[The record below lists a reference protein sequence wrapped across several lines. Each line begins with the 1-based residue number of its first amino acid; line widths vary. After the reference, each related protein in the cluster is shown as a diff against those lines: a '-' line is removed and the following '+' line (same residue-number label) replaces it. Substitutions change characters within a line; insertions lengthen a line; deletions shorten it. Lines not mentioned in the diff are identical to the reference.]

1 MTPKLITVIVII
13 NACELFYI
21 VSEIILAARTRQQ
34 TAEGNDQGTQM
45 LVWIM
50 IAGSF
55 VLGWLP
61 VILGFGAIFLLGD
74 WLTWAGIAVMI
85 GGIIFRRYVI
95 RFLGKFFTGAV
106 QIKTGHE
113 LIKTGPY
120 RYIRHPSY
128 LAILIITLGLGIALA
143 NWVSLA
149 ICIIFPSIGLARRIS
164 VEEKMLEVHFGNQY
178 RDYKKNTRAIIPFIY

>member
-13 NACELFYI
+13 NACELFYL

-34 TAEGNDQGTQM
+34 AAGGNDQGTQM

-55 VLGWLP
+55 ALGWLP
-61 VILGFGAIFLLGD
+61 VILGFGVILLFGD
-74 WLTWAGIAVMI
+74 WMTWVGIAVMI

-95 RFLGKFFTGAV
+95 RFLGKLFTGTV
-106 QIKTGHE
+106 QIKTSHE

-128 LAILIITLGLGIALA
+128 LAILIITAGLGIALA
-143 NWVSLA
+143 NWISLL
-149 ICIIFPSIGLARRIS
+149 ICIVLPSIGLARRIN
-164 VEEKMLEVHFGNQY
+164 VEEKTLEGHFGNQY